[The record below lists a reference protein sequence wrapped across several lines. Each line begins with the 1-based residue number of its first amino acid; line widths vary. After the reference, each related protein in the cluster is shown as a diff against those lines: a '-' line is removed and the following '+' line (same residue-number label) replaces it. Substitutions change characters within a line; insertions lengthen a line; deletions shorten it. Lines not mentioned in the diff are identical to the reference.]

1 MMPTKSTTSSTLATS
16 VTTQQQQTEARQ
28 RTRCPF
34 ASRRMVILNIQVHEG
49 SGCSVLAPAKRQYR
63 GGTRMTRPESGLA

>member
-34 ASRRMVILNIQVHEG
+34 ASRRMVILNIQEHEG
-49 SGCSVLAPAKRQYR
+49 SGCSVLAISRQYR